1 MKADIV
7 YKSMYLQ
14 CRVIKMAHQTNDE
27 KLQRVNR
34 EIDYLCVDRLSS
46 IIRLSFKTVLY
57 ENVLYDM

>member
-1 MKADIV
+1 
-7 YKSMYLQ
+7 
-14 CRVIKMAHQTNDE
+14 MAHQTNDE